1 MSAIVDCGG
10 AFPKGLA
17 RELFE
22 LVENEKAW
30 YYCWAGMEDGANPT
44 KRLSMRARIEGGAI
58 AVFSVVIPGNGS
70 ISNDWAL
77 SMTLAAR
84 DESSERRPQREV
96 DVASDDDLRDEIMAL
111 LDIKHAFPL

>member
-1 MSAIVDCGG
+1 MVDDNLVSTMSAIVDCGG

-84 DESSERRPQREV
+84 EV